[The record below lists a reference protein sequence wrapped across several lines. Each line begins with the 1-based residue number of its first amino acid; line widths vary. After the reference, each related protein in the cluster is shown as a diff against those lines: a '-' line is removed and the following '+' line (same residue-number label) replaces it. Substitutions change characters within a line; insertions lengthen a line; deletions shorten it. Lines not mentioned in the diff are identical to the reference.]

1 MGGSIVCGI
10 DGSADSQAA
19 VKVAA
24 QFADRLGSTLILAHV
39 AELAHVPYARRIRLA
54 GQRAR

>member
-24 QFADRLGSTLILAHV
+24 QFADRLEARSSWPTSPSSPMSHT
-39 AELAHVPYARRIRLA
+39 PRRIRLA
-54 GQRAR
+54 GQRA